1 MGKGRNKGLWL
12 ILLGMLLVVID
23 QIIKVAVK
31 MEMIPGVP
39 VPVLGRWFQLVFVE
53 NAGMAFGMGSN
64 GGVWVKLALT
74 LFRIGLFIF
83 LVWWIRKLAGQGT
96 APVGVLI
103 GLTLISAGALGNLL
117 DSMFYGIIWP
127 ELMVDGAPFGFL
139 FGKVVTAILMKTL
152 LEIVRLMAKNTDST
166 LVTQIFGELASW
178 ECLNFGSTLTIAG
191 ETFPTIESVSTRK
204 QRNCIRSTILT
215 KQISRIGMAK
225 TRNTLSL
232 SSV

>member
-39 VPVLGRWFQLVFVE
+39 VPVFGRWFQLVFVE

-83 LVWWIRKLAGQGT
+83 LVWWIRKLAVQGT
-96 APVGVLI
+96 APAGVLI

-139 FGKVVTAILMKTL
+139 FGKVVDMFWFPLIRNAAGECIFFKPVFNFADSCVTVGAFYL
-152 LEIVRLMAKNTDST
+152 LLFQYRFFASAEEKNTS
-166 LVTQIFGELASW
+166 
-178 ECLNFGSTLTIAG
+178 N
-191 ETFPTIESVSTRK
+191 
-204 QRNCIRSTILT
+204 N
-215 KQISRIGMAK
+215 
-225 TRNTLSL
+225 
-232 SSV
+232 

>member
-1 MGKGRNKGLWL
+1 MGKGRIKGLWL

-39 VPVLGRWFQLVFVE
+39 VPVPGRWFQLVFVE

-83 LVWWIRKLAGQGT
+83 LVWWIRKLAVQGT
-96 APVGVLI
+96 APTGVLI

-139 FGKVVTAILMKTL
+139 FGKVVDMFWFPLIRNAAGECIFFKPVFNFADSCVTVGAFYL
-152 LEIVRLMAKNTDST
+152 LLFQYRFFASAEEKNTS
-166 LVTQIFGELASW
+166 
-178 ECLNFGSTLTIAG
+178 N
-191 ETFPTIESVSTRK
+191 
-204 QRNCIRSTILT
+204 N
-215 KQISRIGMAK
+215 
-225 TRNTLSL
+225 
-232 SSV
+232 

>member
-139 FGKVVTAILMKTL
+139 FGKVVDMFWFPLIRNAAGECIFFKPVFNFADSCVTVGAFYL
-152 LEIVRLMAKNTDST
+152 LLFQYRFFASAEEKNTS
-166 LVTQIFGELASW
+166 
-178 ECLNFGSTLTIAG
+178 N
-191 ETFPTIESVSTRK
+191 
-204 QRNCIRSTILT
+204 N
-215 KQISRIGMAK
+215 
-225 TRNTLSL
+225 
-232 SSV
+232 

>member
-31 MEMIPGVP
+31 TEMIPGVP

-83 LVWWIRKLAGQGT
+83 LVWWIRKLAVQGT
-96 APVGVLI
+96 APTGVLI

-139 FGKVVTAILMKTL
+139 FGKVVDMFWFPLIRNAAGECIFFKPVFNFADSCVTVGAFYL
-152 LEIVRLMAKNTDST
+152 LLFQYRFFASAEEKNTS
-166 LVTQIFGELASW
+166 
-178 ECLNFGSTLTIAG
+178 N
-191 ETFPTIESVSTRK
+191 
-204 QRNCIRSTILT
+204 N
-215 KQISRIGMAK
+215 
-225 TRNTLSL
+225 
-232 SSV
+232 

>member
-31 MEMIPGVP
+31 TEMIPGVP

-96 APVGVLI
+96 APAGVLI

-139 FGKVVTAILMKTL
+139 FGKVVDMFWFPLIRNAAGECIFFKPVFNFADSCVTVGAFYL
-152 LEIVRLMAKNTDST
+152 LLFQYRFFASAEEKNTS
-166 LVTQIFGELASW
+166 
-178 ECLNFGSTLTIAG
+178 N
-191 ETFPTIESVSTRK
+191 
-204 QRNCIRSTILT
+204 N
-215 KQISRIGMAK
+215 
-225 TRNTLSL
+225 
-232 SSV
+232 

>member
-1 MGKGRNKGLWL
+1 MGKGRIKGLWL

-31 MEMIPGVP
+31 TEMIPGVP

-96 APVGVLI
+96 APTGVLI

-139 FGKVVTAILMKTL
+139 FGKVVDMFWFPLIRNAAGECIFFKPVFNFADSCVTVGAFYL
-152 LEIVRLMAKNTDST
+152 LLFQYRFFASSEEKNTS
-166 LVTQIFGELASW
+166 
-178 ECLNFGSTLTIAG
+178 N
-191 ETFPTIESVSTRK
+191 
-204 QRNCIRSTILT
+204 N
-215 KQISRIGMAK
+215 
-225 TRNTLSL
+225 
-232 SSV
+232 

>member
-23 QIIKVAVK
+23 QIIKVTVK

-83 LVWWIRKLAGQGT
+83 LVWWIRKLAVQGT
-96 APVGVLI
+96 APAGVLI

-139 FGKVVTAILMKTL
+139 FGKVVDMFWFPLIRNAAGECIFFKPVFNFADSCVTVGAFYL
-152 LEIVRLMAKNTDST
+152 LLFQYRFFASAEEKNTS
-166 LVTQIFGELASW
+166 
-178 ECLNFGSTLTIAG
+178 N
-191 ETFPTIESVSTRK
+191 
-204 QRNCIRSTILT
+204 N
-215 KQISRIGMAK
+215 
-225 TRNTLSL
+225 
-232 SSV
+232 

>member
-31 MEMIPGVP
+31 TEMIPGVP

-96 APVGVLI
+96 APTGVLI

-139 FGKVVTAILMKTL
+139 FGKVVDMFWFPLIRNAAGECIFFKPVFNFADSCVTVGAFYL
-152 LEIVRLMAKNTDST
+152 LLFQYRFFASAEEKNTS
-166 LVTQIFGELASW
+166 
-178 ECLNFGSTLTIAG
+178 N
-191 ETFPTIESVSTRK
+191 
-204 QRNCIRSTILT
+204 N
-215 KQISRIGMAK
+215 
-225 TRNTLSL
+225 
-232 SSV
+232 

>member
-39 VPVLGRWFQLVFVE
+39 VPVFGRWFQLVFVE

-83 LVWWIRKLAGQGT
+83 LVWWIRKLAVQGT
-96 APVGVLI
+96 APTGVLL
-103 GLTLISAGALGNLL
+103 GLTLISSGALGNLL

-139 FGKVVTAILMKTL
+139 FGKVVDMFWFPLIRNAAGECIFFKPVFNFADSCVTVGAFYL
-152 LEIVRLMAKNTDST
+152 LLFQYRFFASSEEKNTS
-166 LVTQIFGELASW
+166 
-178 ECLNFGSTLTIAG
+178 N
-191 ETFPTIESVSTRK
+191 
-204 QRNCIRSTILT
+204 N
-215 KQISRIGMAK
+215 
-225 TRNTLSL
+225 
-232 SSV
+232 

>member
-1 MGKGRNKGLWL
+1 MGKGRIKGLWL

-83 LVWWIRKLAGQGT
+83 LVWWIRNLAGQGT
-96 APVGVLI
+96 APAGVLI

-139 FGKVVTAILMKTL
+139 FGKVVDMFWFPLIRNAAGECIFFKPVFNFADSCVTVGAFYL
-152 LEIVRLMAKNTDST
+152 LLFQYRFFASSEEKNTS
-166 LVTQIFGELASW
+166 
-178 ECLNFGSTLTIAG
+178 N
-191 ETFPTIESVSTRK
+191 
-204 QRNCIRSTILT
+204 N
-215 KQISRIGMAK
+215 
-225 TRNTLSL
+225 
-232 SSV
+232 

>member
-1 MGKGRNKGLWL
+1 MGKGRIKGLWL

-23 QIIKVAVK
+23 QVIKVAVK
-31 MEMIPGVP
+31 TEMIPGVP

-96 APVGVLI
+96 APTGVLI

-139 FGKVVTAILMKTL
+139 FGKVVDMFWFPLIRNAAGECIFFKPVFNFADSCVTVGAFYL
-152 LEIVRLMAKNTDST
+152 LLFQYRFFASSEEKNTS
-166 LVTQIFGELASW
+166 
-178 ECLNFGSTLTIAG
+178 N
-191 ETFPTIESVSTRK
+191 
-204 QRNCIRSTILT
+204 N
-215 KQISRIGMAK
+215 
-225 TRNTLSL
+225 
-232 SSV
+232 

>member
-1 MGKGRNKGLWL
+1 MGKGRNKGLWF

-31 MEMIPGVP
+31 TEMIPGVP

-83 LVWWIRKLAGQGT
+83 LVWWIRKLAVQGT

-139 FGKVVTAILMKTL
+139 FGKVVDMFWFPLIRNAAGECIFFKPVFNFADSCVTVGAFYL
-152 LEIVRLMAKNTDST
+152 LLFQYRFFASAEEKNTS
-166 LVTQIFGELASW
+166 
-178 ECLNFGSTLTIAG
+178 N
-191 ETFPTIESVSTRK
+191 
-204 QRNCIRSTILT
+204 N
-215 KQISRIGMAK
+215 
-225 TRNTLSL
+225 
-232 SSV
+232 

>member
-31 MEMIPGVP
+31 TEMIPGVP
-39 VPVLGRWFQLVFVE
+39 VPVFGRWFQLVFVE

-83 LVWWIRKLAGQGT
+83 LVWWIRKLAVQGT
-96 APVGVLI
+96 APAGVLI

-139 FGKVVTAILMKTL
+139 FGKVVDMFWFPLIRNAAGECIFFKPVFNFADSCVTVGAFYL
-152 LEIVRLMAKNTDST
+152 LLFQYRFFASSEEKNTS
-166 LVTQIFGELASW
+166 
-178 ECLNFGSTLTIAG
+178 N
-191 ETFPTIESVSTRK
+191 
-204 QRNCIRSTILT
+204 N
-215 KQISRIGMAK
+215 
-225 TRNTLSL
+225 
-232 SSV
+232 

>member
-31 MEMIPGVP
+31 TEMIPGVP
-39 VPVLGRWFQLVFVE
+39 VPVFGRWFQLVFVE

-96 APVGVLI
+96 APTGVLI

-139 FGKVVTAILMKTL
+139 FGKVVDMFWFPLIRNAAGECIFFKPVFNFADSCVTVGAFYL
-152 LEIVRLMAKNTDST
+152 LLFQYRFFASSEEKNTS
-166 LVTQIFGELASW
+166 
-178 ECLNFGSTLTIAG
+178 N
-191 ETFPTIESVSTRK
+191 
-204 QRNCIRSTILT
+204 N
-215 KQISRIGMAK
+215 
-225 TRNTLSL
+225 
-232 SSV
+232 

>member
-31 MEMIPGVP
+31 TEMIPGVP

-139 FGKVVTAILMKTL
+139 FGKVVDMFWFPLIRNAAGECIFFKPVFNFADSCVTVGAFYL
-152 LEIVRLMAKNTDST
+152 LLFQYRFFASAEEKNTS
-166 LVTQIFGELASW
+166 
-178 ECLNFGSTLTIAG
+178 N
-191 ETFPTIESVSTRK
+191 
-204 QRNCIRSTILT
+204 N
-215 KQISRIGMAK
+215 
-225 TRNTLSL
+225 
-232 SSV
+232 

>member
-1 MGKGRNKGLWL
+1 MGKGRIKGLWL

-83 LVWWIRKLAGQGT
+83 LVWWIRKLAVQGT
-96 APVGVLI
+96 APTGVLI

-139 FGKVVTAILMKTL
+139 FGKVVDMFWFPLIRNAAGECIFFKPVFNFADSCVTVGAFYL
-152 LEIVRLMAKNTDST
+152 LLFQYRFFASSEEKNTS
-166 LVTQIFGELASW
+166 
-178 ECLNFGSTLTIAG
+178 N
-191 ETFPTIESVSTRK
+191 
-204 QRNCIRSTILT
+204 N
-215 KQISRIGMAK
+215 
-225 TRNTLSL
+225 
-232 SSV
+232 

>member
-1 MGKGRNKGLWL
+1 MGKGRIKGLWL

-83 LVWWIRKLAGQGT
+83 LVWWIRKLAVQGT
-96 APVGVLI
+96 APTGVLI
-103 GLTLISAGALGNLL
+103 GLALISSGALGNLL

-139 FGKVVTAILMKTL
+139 FGKVVDMFWFPLIRNAAGECIFFKPVFNFADSCVTVGAFYL
-152 LEIVRLMAKNTDST
+152 LLFQYRFFASSEEKNTS
-166 LVTQIFGELASW
+166 
-178 ECLNFGSTLTIAG
+178 N
-191 ETFPTIESVSTRK
+191 
-204 QRNCIRSTILT
+204 N
-215 KQISRIGMAK
+215 
-225 TRNTLSL
+225 
-232 SSV
+232 

>member
-31 MEMIPGVP
+31 TEMIPGVP

-139 FGKVVTAILMKTL
+139 FGKVVDMFWFPLIRNAAGECIFFKPVFNFADSCVTVGAFYL
-152 LEIVRLMAKNTDST
+152 LLFQYRFFASSEEKNTS
-166 LVTQIFGELASW
+166 
-178 ECLNFGSTLTIAG
+178 N
-191 ETFPTIESVSTRK
+191 
-204 QRNCIRSTILT
+204 N
-215 KQISRIGMAK
+215 
-225 TRNTLSL
+225 
-232 SSV
+232 

>member
-23 QIIKVAVK
+23 QVIKVAVK

-83 LVWWIRKLAGQGT
+83 LVWWIRKLAVQGT
-96 APVGVLI
+96 APAGVLI

-139 FGKVVTAILMKTL
+139 FGKVVDMFWFPLIRNAAGECIFFKPVFNFADSCVTVGAFYL
-152 LEIVRLMAKNTDST
+152 LLFQYRFFASSEEKNTS
-166 LVTQIFGELASW
+166 
-178 ECLNFGSTLTIAG
+178 N
-191 ETFPTIESVSTRK
+191 
-204 QRNCIRSTILT
+204 N
-215 KQISRIGMAK
+215 
-225 TRNTLSL
+225 
-232 SSV
+232 

>member
-1 MGKGRNKGLWL
+1 MGKGRIKGLWL

-83 LVWWIRKLAGQGT
+83 LVWWIRKHAGQGT
-96 APVGVLI
+96 APAGVLI

-139 FGKVVTAILMKTL
+139 FGKVVDMFWFPLIRNAAGECIFFKPVFNFADSCVTVGAFYL
-152 LEIVRLMAKNTDST
+152 LLFQYRFFASAEEKNTS
-166 LVTQIFGELASW
+166 
-178 ECLNFGSTLTIAG
+178 N
-191 ETFPTIESVSTRK
+191 
-204 QRNCIRSTILT
+204 N
-215 KQISRIGMAK
+215 
-225 TRNTLSL
+225 
-232 SSV
+232 

>member
-1 MGKGRNKGLWL
+1 MGKGRIKGLWL

-83 LVWWIRKLAGQGT
+83 LVWWIRKLAVQGA
-96 APVGVLI
+96 APAGVLI

-139 FGKVVTAILMKTL
+139 FGKVVDMFWFPLIRNAAGECIFFKPVFNFADSCVTVGAFYL
-152 LEIVRLMAKNTDST
+152 LLFQYRFFASAEEKNTS
-166 LVTQIFGELASW
+166 
-178 ECLNFGSTLTIAG
+178 N
-191 ETFPTIESVSTRK
+191 
-204 QRNCIRSTILT
+204 N
-215 KQISRIGMAK
+215 
-225 TRNTLSL
+225 
-232 SSV
+232 

>member
-96 APVGVLI
+96 APTGVLI

-139 FGKVVTAILMKTL
+139 FGKVVDMFWFPLIRNAAGECIFFKPVFNFADSCVTVGAFYL
-152 LEIVRLMAKNTDST
+152 LLFQYRFFASSEEKNTS
-166 LVTQIFGELASW
+166 
-178 ECLNFGSTLTIAG
+178 N
-191 ETFPTIESVSTRK
+191 
-204 QRNCIRSTILT
+204 N
-215 KQISRIGMAK
+215 
-225 TRNTLSL
+225 
-232 SSV
+232 

>member
-12 ILLGMLLVVID
+12 ILLGMLLVVTD

-31 MEMIPGVP
+31 TEMIPGVP

-139 FGKVVTAILMKTL
+139 FGKVVDMFWFPLIRNAAGECIFFKPVFNFADSCVTVGAFYL
-152 LEIVRLMAKNTDST
+152 LLFQYRFFASSEEKNTS
-166 LVTQIFGELASW
+166 
-178 ECLNFGSTLTIAG
+178 N
-191 ETFPTIESVSTRK
+191 
-204 QRNCIRSTILT
+204 N
-215 KQISRIGMAK
+215 
-225 TRNTLSL
+225 
-232 SSV
+232 

>member
-1 MGKGRNKGLWL
+1 MGKGRIKGLWL

-39 VPVLGRWFQLVFVE
+39 EPVLGRWFQLVFVE

-139 FGKVVTAILMKTL
+139 FGKVVDMFWFPLIRNAAGECIFFKPVFNFADSCVTVGAFYL
-152 LEIVRLMAKNTDST
+152 LLFQYRFFASSEEKNTS
-166 LVTQIFGELASW
+166 
-178 ECLNFGSTLTIAG
+178 N
-191 ETFPTIESVSTRK
+191 
-204 QRNCIRSTILT
+204 N
-215 KQISRIGMAK
+215 
-225 TRNTLSL
+225 
-232 SSV
+232 

>member
-12 ILLGMLLVVID
+12 ILLGMLLVVTD

-31 MEMIPGVP
+31 TEMIPGVP

-83 LVWWIRKLAGQGT
+83 LVWWIRKLAVQGT
-96 APVGVLI
+96 APAGVLI

-139 FGKVVTAILMKTL
+139 FGKVVDMFWFPLIRNAAGECIFFKPVLNFADSCVTVGAFYL
-152 LEIVRLMAKNTDST
+152 LLFQYRFFASSEEKNTS
-166 LVTQIFGELASW
+166 
-178 ECLNFGSTLTIAG
+178 N
-191 ETFPTIESVSTRK
+191 
-204 QRNCIRSTILT
+204 N
-215 KQISRIGMAK
+215 
-225 TRNTLSL
+225 
-232 SSV
+232 

>member
-1 MGKGRNKGLWL
+1 MGKGRIKGLWL

-83 LVWWIRKLAGQGT
+83 LVWWIRKLAVQGT
-96 APVGVLI
+96 APAGVLI

-139 FGKVVTAILMKTL
+139 FGKVVDMFWFPLIRNAAGECIFFKPVFNFADSCVTVGAFYL
-152 LEIVRLMAKNTDST
+152 LLFQYRFFAAAEEKNTS
-166 LVTQIFGELASW
+166 
-178 ECLNFGSTLTIAG
+178 N
-191 ETFPTIESVSTRK
+191 
-204 QRNCIRSTILT
+204 N
-215 KQISRIGMAK
+215 
-225 TRNTLSL
+225 
-232 SSV
+232 

>member
-23 QIIKVAVK
+23 QVIKVAVK
-31 MEMIPGVP
+31 TEMIPGVP

-96 APVGVLI
+96 APAGVLI

-139 FGKVVTAILMKTL
+139 FGKVVDMFWFPLIRNAAGECIFFKPVFNFADSCVTVGAFYL
-152 LEIVRLMAKNTDST
+152 LLFQYRFFASSEEKNTS
-166 LVTQIFGELASW
+166 
-178 ECLNFGSTLTIAG
+178 N
-191 ETFPTIESVSTRK
+191 
-204 QRNCIRSTILT
+204 N
-215 KQISRIGMAK
+215 
-225 TRNTLSL
+225 
-232 SSV
+232 

>member
-1 MGKGRNKGLWL
+1 MGKGRIKGLWL

-39 VPVLGRWFQLVFVE
+39 VPVLGRWFQRVFVE

-83 LVWWIRKLAGQGT
+83 LVWWIRKLAVQGT
-96 APVGVLI
+96 APAGVLI

-139 FGKVVTAILMKTL
+139 FGKVVDMFWFPLIRNAAGECIFFKPVFNFADSCVTVGAFYL
-152 LEIVRLMAKNTDST
+152 LLFQYRFFASSEEKNTS
-166 LVTQIFGELASW
+166 
-178 ECLNFGSTLTIAG
+178 N
-191 ETFPTIESVSTRK
+191 
-204 QRNCIRSTILT
+204 N
-215 KQISRIGMAK
+215 
-225 TRNTLSL
+225 
-232 SSV
+232 

>member
-1 MGKGRNKGLWL
+1 MGKGRIKGLWL

-39 VPVLGRWFQLVFVE
+39 VPVFGRWFQLVFVE

-83 LVWWIRKLAGQGT
+83 LVWWIRKLAVQGT
-96 APVGVLI
+96 APAGVLI

-139 FGKVVTAILMKTL
+139 FGKVVDMFWFPLIRNAAGECIFFKPVFNFADSCVTVGAFYL
-152 LEIVRLMAKNTDST
+152 LLFQYRFFASSEEKNTS
-166 LVTQIFGELASW
+166 
-178 ECLNFGSTLTIAG
+178 N
-191 ETFPTIESVSTRK
+191 
-204 QRNCIRSTILT
+204 N
-215 KQISRIGMAK
+215 
-225 TRNTLSL
+225 
-232 SSV
+232 

>member
-1 MGKGRNKGLWL
+1 MGKGRIKGLWL

-139 FGKVVTAILMKTL
+139 FGKVVDMFWFPLIRNAAGECIFFKPVFNFADSCVTVGAFYL
-152 LEIVRLMAKNTDST
+152 LLFQYRFFASSEEKNTS
-166 LVTQIFGELASW
+166 
-178 ECLNFGSTLTIAG
+178 N
-191 ETFPTIESVSTRK
+191 
-204 QRNCIRSTILT
+204 N
-215 KQISRIGMAK
+215 
-225 TRNTLSL
+225 
-232 SSV
+232 

>member
-1 MGKGRNKGLWL
+1 MGKGRIKGLWL

-23 QIIKVAVK
+23 QVIKVAVK
-31 MEMIPGVP
+31 TEMIPGVP

-96 APVGVLI
+96 APAGVLI
-103 GLTLISAGALGNLL
+103 GLTLISAGAFGNLL

-139 FGKVVTAILMKTL
+139 FGKVVDMFWFPLIRNAAGECIFFKPVFNFADSCVTVGAFYL
-152 LEIVRLMAKNTDST
+152 LLFQYRFFASSEEKNTS
-166 LVTQIFGELASW
+166 
-178 ECLNFGSTLTIAG
+178 N
-191 ETFPTIESVSTRK
+191 
-204 QRNCIRSTILT
+204 N
-215 KQISRIGMAK
+215 
-225 TRNTLSL
+225 
-232 SSV
+232 

>member
-1 MGKGRNKGLWL
+1 MGKGRIKGLWL

-23 QIIKVAVK
+23 QIIKVVVK
-31 MEMIPGVP
+31 TEMIPGVP

-96 APVGVLI
+96 APTGVLI

-139 FGKVVTAILMKTL
+139 FGKVVDMFWFPLIRNAAGECIFFKPVFNFADSCVTVGAFYL
-152 LEIVRLMAKNTDST
+152 LLFQYRFFASAEEKNTS
-166 LVTQIFGELASW
+166 
-178 ECLNFGSTLTIAG
+178 N
-191 ETFPTIESVSTRK
+191 
-204 QRNCIRSTILT
+204 N
-215 KQISRIGMAK
+215 
-225 TRNTLSL
+225 
-232 SSV
+232 

>member
-83 LVWWIRKLAGQGT
+83 LVWWIRKLAVQGT

-139 FGKVVTAILMKTL
+139 FGKVVDMFWFPLIRNAAGECIFFKPVFNFADSCVTVGAFYL
-152 LEIVRLMAKNTDST
+152 LLFQYRFFASAEEKNTS
-166 LVTQIFGELASW
+166 
-178 ECLNFGSTLTIAG
+178 N
-191 ETFPTIESVSTRK
+191 
-204 QRNCIRSTILT
+204 N
-215 KQISRIGMAK
+215 
-225 TRNTLSL
+225 
-232 SSV
+232 

>member
-1 MGKGRNKGLWL
+1 MGKGRIKGLCL

-96 APVGVLI
+96 APTGVLI

-139 FGKVVTAILMKTL
+139 FGKVVDMFWFPLIRNAAGECIFFKPVFNFADSCVTVGAFYL
-152 LEIVRLMAKNTDST
+152 LLFQYRFFASSEEKNTS
-166 LVTQIFGELASW
+166 
-178 ECLNFGSTLTIAG
+178 N
-191 ETFPTIESVSTRK
+191 
-204 QRNCIRSTILT
+204 N
-215 KQISRIGMAK
+215 
-225 TRNTLSL
+225 
-232 SSV
+232 

>member
-12 ILLGMLLVVID
+12 ILLGMLLVVTD

-31 MEMIPGVP
+31 TEMIPGVP

-83 LVWWIRKLAGQGT
+83 LVWWIRKLAVQGT
-96 APVGVLI
+96 APAGVLI

-117 DSMFYGIIWP
+117 ESMFYGIIWP

-139 FGKVVTAILMKTL
+139 FGKVVDMFWFPLIRNAAGECIFFKPVFNFADSCVTVGAFYL
-152 LEIVRLMAKNTDST
+152 LLFQYRFFASAEEKNTS
-166 LVTQIFGELASW
+166 
-178 ECLNFGSTLTIAG
+178 N
-191 ETFPTIESVSTRK
+191 
-204 QRNCIRSTILT
+204 N
-215 KQISRIGMAK
+215 
-225 TRNTLSL
+225 
-232 SSV
+232 

>member
-23 QIIKVAVK
+23 QVIKVAVK
-31 MEMIPGVP
+31 TEMIPGVP

-83 LVWWIRKLAGQGT
+83 LVWWIRKLAVQGT

-139 FGKVVTAILMKTL
+139 FGKVVDMFWFPLIRNAAGECIFFKPVFNFADSCVTVGAFYL
-152 LEIVRLMAKNTDST
+152 LLFQYRFFASAEEKNTS
-166 LVTQIFGELASW
+166 
-178 ECLNFGSTLTIAG
+178 N
-191 ETFPTIESVSTRK
+191 
-204 QRNCIRSTILT
+204 N
-215 KQISRIGMAK
+215 
-225 TRNTLSL
+225 
-232 SSV
+232 

>member
-12 ILLGMLLVVID
+12 ILLGMLLVVTD

-31 MEMIPGVP
+31 TEMIPGVP

-83 LVWWIRKLAGQGT
+83 LVWWIRKLAVQGT
-96 APVGVLI
+96 APTGVLI

-139 FGKVVTAILMKTL
+139 FGKVVDMFWFPLIRNAAGECIFFKPVFNFADSCVTVGAFYL
-152 LEIVRLMAKNTDST
+152 LLFQYRFFASSEEKNTS
-166 LVTQIFGELASW
+166 
-178 ECLNFGSTLTIAG
+178 N
-191 ETFPTIESVSTRK
+191 
-204 QRNCIRSTILT
+204 N
-215 KQISRIGMAK
+215 
-225 TRNTLSL
+225 
-232 SSV
+232 

>member
-23 QIIKVAVK
+23 QVIKVAVK
-31 MEMIPGVP
+31 TEMIPGVP

-83 LVWWIRKLAGQGT
+83 LVWWIRKLAVQGT
-96 APVGVLI
+96 APTGVLI

-139 FGKVVTAILMKTL
+139 FGKVVDMFWFPLIRNAAGECIFFKPVFNFADSCVTVGAFYL
-152 LEIVRLMAKNTDST
+152 LLFQYRFFASAEEKNTS
-166 LVTQIFGELASW
+166 
-178 ECLNFGSTLTIAG
+178 N
-191 ETFPTIESVSTRK
+191 
-204 QRNCIRSTILT
+204 N
-215 KQISRIGMAK
+215 
-225 TRNTLSL
+225 
-232 SSV
+232 